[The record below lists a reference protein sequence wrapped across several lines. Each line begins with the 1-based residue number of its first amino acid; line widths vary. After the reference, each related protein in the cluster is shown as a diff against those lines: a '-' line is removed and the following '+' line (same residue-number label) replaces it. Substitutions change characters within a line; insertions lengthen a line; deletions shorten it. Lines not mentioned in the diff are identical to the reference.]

1 MNIELVKLISI
12 PSHEDSRGMLSSIE
26 QNGDVPFEI
35 KRVFY
40 VHNIKANRGD
50 HAPIDADEL
59 LIPVSGSFY
68 VKVFDKNSSKVFF
81 LNDPTKGLYI
91 PRLIYLEMFD
101 FTENA
106 VCLVLANTKYD
117 ANKYL
122 RTMDDFLS
130 YVTLN
135 SKKN

>member
-12 PSHEDSRGMLSSIE
+12 PSHEDNRGILSSIE
-26 QNGDVPFEI
+26 QNEDVPFEI

-40 VHNIKANRGD
+40 IHHITAGRGD
-50 HAPIDADEL
+50 HAPIDTDEM
-59 LIPVSGSFY
+59 LIPVSGSFH

-117 ANKYL
+117 SNKYL

-135 SKKN
+135 FQKN